1 MTPGHPSLRTVLLT
15 GALLLVLWAASFAL
29 SYASLGEAGLPVA
42 LVLGSVKALLVVLVF
57 MELAREAL
65 SVKLTA
71 ISAGALLATLIGLV
85 LADVA
90 TR

>member
-1 MTPGHPSLRTVLLT
+1 MTRAHPSLRSVLFT
-15 GALLLVLWAASFAL
+15 GAAVLGLWAASFAL
-29 SYASLGEAGLPVA
+29 SYAELGRAALPVA
-42 LVLGSVKALLVVLVF
+42 LGIGLVKAVLVALFF
-57 MELAREAL
+57 MELVREAL

-71 ISAGALLATLIGLV
+71 IAAAALLATLIGLV